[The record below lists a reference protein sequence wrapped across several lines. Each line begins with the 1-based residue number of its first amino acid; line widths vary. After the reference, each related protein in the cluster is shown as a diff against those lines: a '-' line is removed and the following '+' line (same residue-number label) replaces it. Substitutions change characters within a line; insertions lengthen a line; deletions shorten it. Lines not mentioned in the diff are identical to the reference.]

1 MRQEEILLDLVRQG
15 YEPEGEI
22 KDFPLE
28 IVSQMLYEQ
37 VKQGNKLDVDVF
49 ERGKN
54 RGIPNGGFAHRQSD
68 QGEAFWT
75 EVLGEDNLETAF
87 RKYYE
92 FNERNIELY
101 CYALDLLVLQNPS
114 LEFKGEISGFPV
126 EVVAMMI
133 AESINQTG
141 YSNYENFERNPDV
154 GFTWRFSPEG
164 KAFWSKLI
172 NYKDFKPF
180 FTEYPDLEN
189 ECKQIR
195 NLNAIKSGKIKKD
208 ISVKDFMKDNKSNL
222 QALERRSKEVFDLTV
237 ELLTQLQILEDR
249 KKQAKVEPKAKPK
262 AKSKAKPKAKK
273 EEPKNTTT
281 TPKPKKEKS
290 KPKEVVIEDID
301 FDDDD
306 LDFAKGGV
314 VKDLNKHFEPYEDY
328 YYSYYVQENKDGTYK
343 LTVSYG
349 DKRGYP
355 RDAEIKA
362 MRKNPP
368 LLPSGFE
375 YSNSSAENY
384 DGSPMT
390 MLSIKESDMYYDDR
404 DYQENEF
411 DGQAYWTIKKKAK
424 SKSKKK
430 EAEYKPKPKA
440 KSKGK
445 KGKTYKFE
453 TPMPFSMAK
462 EDLIEGGYD
471 DANIKQIKGSDAFT
485 ISEITIK
492 DAPLIGTLAGV
503 EELLQE
509 VIMYKKEKGNWVMV
523 DYLGN
528 KIEQEIS
535 LDDLDF

>member
-15 YEPEGEI
+15 YEPEGDI
-22 KDFPLE
+22 KLFPLE

-37 VKQGNKLDVDVF
+37 VKQGNPLDVSVF
-49 ERGKN
+49 ERSKN
-54 RGIPNGGFAHRQSD
+54 KSKPSGGFTHRDSD

-75 EVLGEDNLETAF
+75 EVLGVGNKETVI

-92 FNERNIELY
+92 YNARNIELY
-101 CYALDLLVLQNPS
+101 CYALDLLIVQNPS
-114 LEFKGEISGFPV
+114 LQFKGQISDFPI
-126 EVVAMMI
+126 EVIAMMV
-133 AESINQTG
+133 AENINQGAYVT
-141 YSNYENFERNPDV
+141 SYEILEKDIDL

-164 KAFWSKLI
+164 YSFWSKVI
-172 NYKDFKPF
+172 MDKDFKIF

-195 NLNAIKSGKIKKD
+195 NLNVTPKAPKKD

-249 KKQAKVEPKAKPK
+249 QKQAKVEEKAKPK
-262 AKSKAKPKAKK
+262 AKSKTKPKAKK
-273 EEPKNTTT
+273 EEPKKKTT
-281 TPKPKKEKS
+281 TPTPKKETKKKTV
-290 KPKEVVIEDID
+290 KPTKPIVDIIDD

-306 LDFAKGGV
+306 FDFAKGGV

-424 SKSKKK
+424 SK
-430 EAEYKPKPKA
+430 
-440 KSKGK
+440 GK

-453 TPMPFSMAK
+453 TSMPFSMAK

-471 DANIKQIKGSDAFT
+471 DANIKKIKGSNAFT
-485 ISEITIK
+485 ISEITIQ

-503 EELLQE
+503 KELLQE

-528 KIEQEIS
+528 QIEQEIS
-535 LDDLDF
+535 LNDLDF